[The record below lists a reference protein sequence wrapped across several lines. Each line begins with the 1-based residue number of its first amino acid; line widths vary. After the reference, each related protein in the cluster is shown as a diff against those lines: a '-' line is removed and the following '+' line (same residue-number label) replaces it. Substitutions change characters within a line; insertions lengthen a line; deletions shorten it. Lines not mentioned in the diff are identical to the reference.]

1 MSITSIR
8 IADDMEKP
16 LEALSK
22 KLDRSKNYIIN
33 QAIKEFIARQSLED
47 SRWQDTLQALE
58 SIKAGKCIDEEDV
71 NAWLKAGA
79 ANIANRHLNH
89 ENKVFAGIRR

>member
-8 IADDMEKP
+8 IADDVDKP

-33 QAIKEFIARQSLED
+33 QAIKEFLARQSLED
-47 SRWQDTLQALE
+47 SRWQDTLEALE
-58 SIKAGKCIDEEDV
+58 SIKAGKSIDEEDV
-71 NAWLKAGA
+71 NAWLNSWGTNDRKSPPD
-79 ANIANRHLNH
+79 L
-89 ENKVFAGIRR
+89 